1 MIRWAL
7 PAVLLT
13 AWLLG
18 GCTLIPE
25 RDAVDRSWFLLELP
39 AEPAPLQAETDRPLA
54 VELGSVRVAPAYS
67 GKGLVYRLGDHRYE
81 SDYYNEWFLTPGEQ
95 IEQLLRERWTREG
108 AAVEL
113 VGSAADVRA
122 EGRPAVEL
130 HLLVT
135 ALYGDLDAANLDAL
149 PAADAEQPVR
159 GMGRVGL
166 RTQLRTAERSR
177 LVHMEAQHTIDRRSA
192 ARLVSALS
200 QATADVLAEL
210 EHELLR
216 EAEGEARE

>member
-7 PAVLLT
+7 PALLLT
-13 AWLLG
+13 TWLLG

-25 RDAVDRSWFLLELP
+25 REAVDRAWFLLELP
-39 AEPAPLQAETDRPLA
+39 AEPAPLQNEADRPLA

-81 SDYYNEWFLTPGEQ
+81 SDYYNEWFLTPAEQ
-95 IEQLLRERWTREG
+95 IEQLLRDRWTRKD

-113 VGSAADVRA
+113 VDDAADVWA
-122 EGRPAVEL
+122 EGRPAVQI

-135 ALYGDLDAANLDAL
+135 VLYGDLESAN
-149 PAADAEQPVR
+149 PEADSGEPVR
-159 GMGRVGL
+159 GMGHVGL

-177 LVHMEAQHTIDRRSA
+177 LAEMEAQHAIERRSA

-200 QATADVLAEL
+200 EATADVLVEL

-216 EAEGEARE
+216 EAEREAHE